1 MTIRYLYQLLKKHT
15 FDQFTLKIES
25 MNLLKFFK
33 KYPDESTCIEGFK
46 LKRLEMGIICKKCS
60 HSEHYFR
67 NTDLKFQCKKCGTRL
82 SLRSGT
88 VMENSKLPFQYWMIC
103 IELMTL
109 SKKSFSALE
118 MQRMLGHKR
127 YEPIWF
133 MMHKIRRVMGKREAK
148 YELNGCIE
156 FDEGFF
162 ERVDNKDVLKEK
174 SEQTNKDTTPN
185 KRGRGSERQAKVL
198 VMVESEPSIEAPKK
212 GKPNRKVGY
221 LKMVVMEDLKAE
233 SINKVVEKSVNKTAS
248 ALTDGY
254 KGYAKLKEKIVNHS
268 IVIEPNKTK
277 SEKVFPWVNRTIS
290 NAKKVLVGIH
300 HNCINQQYF
309 QNYLDEFCYKFNR
322 RYFGNKPSD
331 RLMIAALETTWY

>member
-1 MTIRYLYQLLKKHT
+1 
-15 FDQFTLKIES
+15 
-25 MNLLKFFK
+25 MNLRKFFE
-33 KYPDESTCIEGFK
+33 KYPDETACIEEFK
-46 LKRLEMGIICKKCS
+46 QKRLEIGVVCKKCE
-60 HSEHYFR
+60 HTEHYFR
-67 NTDLKFQCKKCGTRL
+67 KSDLKFQCKKCGSRL

-88 VMENSKLPFQYWMIC
+88 VMEQSNLPFHYWLLC

-127 YEPIWF
+127 YEPIWL
-133 MMHKIRRVMGKREAK
+133 MMHKIRRVMSKRDEK
-148 YELNGCIE
+148 YQLNGCIE

-162 ERVDNKDVLKEK
+162 ESVDQEK
-174 SEQTNKDTTPN
+174 ITDQQEGEESQESKSY

-221 LKMVVMEDLKAE
+221 LKMVVMEDLKSA
-233 SINKVVEKSVNKTAS
+233 SINREVEKSINREAS

-254 KGYAKLKEKIVNHS
+254 KGYSRLKEKIAHHQ
-268 IVIEPNKTK
+268 IVIEADKTK
-277 SEKVFPWVNRTIS
+277 SAKVFPWVNRTIS
-290 NAKKVLVGIH
+290 NAKKVLLGIH
-300 HNCINQQYF
+300 HNAINQQYI

-322 RYFGNKPSD
+322 RYFGDKLSD

>member
-1 MTIRYLYQLLKKHT
+1 
-15 FDQFTLKIES
+15 
-25 MNLLKFFK
+25 MNLLNFFE
-33 KYPDESTCIEGFK
+33 KYPDEASCIEGFK
-46 LKRLEMGIICKKCS
+46 TKRLQMGVVCKKCQ
-60 HSEHYFR
+60 HTEHYFR
-67 NTDLKFQCKKCGTRL
+67 KTDLKFQCKKCGSRL

-88 VMENSKLPFQYWMIC
+88 VMENTNLPFQYWMIC
-103 IELMTL
+103 IELMSLT
-109 SKKSFSALE
+109 KKSFSAME

-133 MMHKIRRVMGKREAK
+133 MMHKIRRVMSKREEK
-148 YELNGCIE
+148 YKLDGCIE

-162 ERVDNKDVLKEK
+162 ERVDNKDIIAE
-174 SEQTNKDTTPN
+174 NKTKNNPKDTPN

-221 LKMVVMEDLKAE
+221 LKMVVMENLTAE
-233 SINKVVEKSVNKTAS
+233 SINKEVEKSVNKTAT

-254 KGYAKLKEKIVNHS
+254 TGYVKLKDKISRHDV
-268 IVIEPNKTK
+268 VVEPNKTK

-290 NAKKVLVGIH
+290 NAKKVLLGIH
-300 HNCINQQYF
+300 HNCINQQYV
-309 QNYLDEFCYKFNR
+309 QNYLNEFCYKFNR
-322 RYFGNKPSD
+322 RYFGDKLSD

>member
-1 MTIRYLYQLLKKHT
+1 
-15 FDQFTLKIES
+15 
-25 MNLLKFFK
+25 MNLGKFFK
-33 KYPDESTCIEGFK
+33 QYPDEQSCIEGFK
-46 LKRLEMGIICKKCS
+46 SKRLEMGLICKKCQHTS
-60 HSEHYFR
+60 HYFR
-67 NTDLKFQCKKCGTRL
+67 KTDLKFQCKKCGNRL

-127 YEPIWF
+127 YEPIWL
-133 MMHKIRRVMGKREAK
+133 MMHKIRRIMSKRDEK
-148 YELNGCIE
+148 YKLNGCIE

-162 ERVDNKDVLKEK
+162 ERVDNKEDLKDDTLE
-174 SEQTNKDTTPN
+174 NKGEYKPK

-198 VMVESEPSIEAPKK
+198 VMVESEPSIKAPKK

-221 LKMVVMEDLKAE
+221 LKMVVMEDLKAKN
-233 SINKVVEKSVNKTAS
+233 INKEVEKAVNNTAS

-254 KGYAKLKEKIVNHS
+254 KGYVKLKEKISHHQ
-268 IVIEPNKTK
+268 IVVEPNKTK
-277 SEKVFPWVNRTIS
+277 SAKVFPWVNRTIS
-290 NAKKVLVGIH
+290 NAKKMLLGTH
-300 HNCINQQYF
+300 HNCINQDYV

-322 RYFGNKPSD
+322 RYFGDKLSD
-331 RLMIAALETTWY
+331 RLLIAALETTWY